1 MDRLQRLNNMSNQDA
16 AAAKVALFNTV
27 KASLK
32 PEFTAVTEERI
43 YSLTQWDEEDFD
55 DKNTLN
61 DWVTYICMYATESA
75 KMARRDDATAIYD
88 KLIKAANLALSAAR
102 RVREGTVAPRHY
114 DGDDG
119 TPIRGNLST

>member
-1 MDRLQRLNNMSNQDA
+1 MSNQDA
-16 AAAKVALFNTV
+16 AALALFNTV

-75 KMARRDDATAIYD
+75 KMARRDDPTAIYD

-119 TPIRGNLST
+119 TEVRGNLST